1 MGRLIFALSRIAV
14 ISNHGVSNY
23 SAPSEWGDPSTIHP
37 KPRATSSPQKRPP
50 PKKTTDRPTK
60 NPNQKPKTL
69 TQSQSEHLHE
79 TPSIQPIAIARRH
92 HSTKKLVTRINP
104 KHNTN
109 ITPILQ
115 TSTQHPPKNDMYLTT
130 RSAIIRNIAVALLN
144 GLVTLG
150 ILLIAPMGLAGV
162 ISNTILVT
170 LGSLINATLSDSIVR
185 YLQPNRHTQR
195 LNNDRNLQQQNN
207 HYHLEP

>member
-1 MGRLIFALSRIAV
+1 
-14 ISNHGVSNY
+14 
-23 SAPSEWGDPSTIHP
+23 
-37 KPRATSSPQKRPP
+37 
-50 PKKTTDRPTK
+50 
-60 NPNQKPKTL
+60 
-69 TQSQSEHLHE
+69 
-79 TPSIQPIAIARRH
+79 
-92 HSTKKLVTRINP
+92 
-104 KHNTN
+104 
-109 ITPILQ
+109 
-115 TSTQHPPKNDMYLTT
+115 MYLTT

-170 LGSLINATLSDSIVR
+170 LGSLINATLGDSIVR

-195 LNNDRNLQQQNN
+195 LNNDRNLQQQND